1 MSTLGELLAEHT
13 VLPGSAVDH
22 LHAVVGEWQLLA
34 DLSFADYLMWV
45 RRDDGSL
52 VCVAQC
58 RPNTAPTVLLRDA
71 VGTVVDADRMPLIAA
86 AFESGAIRWERDAG
100 QQYSWQQ
107 TGVNIEAVPVRYAD
121 SVVAVLTHQTAVA
134 DTPKSSPLET
144 AYLDCAGDLVHM
156 LSEGT
161 FPNVGDVAMSRS
173 SPRVGDGFIRLDVD
187 GVVSYASPN
196 ALSAYHRMGLT
207 CGAGGPQPDRGHPS
221 ADLRLRS
228 RPKNSP
234 SMCATPWPAGPACAS
249 RSTPAVPRCCCGRC
263 RWWCDG
269 SAAGAAVLVRDVTEV
284 KRRDR
289 ALMSKDAT
297 IREIHHR
304 VKNNLQT
311 VAALL
316 RLQARRT
323 TNAEGREALI
333 ESVRRVSSIAL
344 VHDALSMSVDEEV
357 NLDEVIDRILPIMN
371 DVATVDTPIRINR
384 AGMLGV
390 LDSDRATALI
400 MVITELVQNA
410 IEHAFDPATCEAAA
424 AGGSVTIRAER
435 SARWLDVVV
444 HDNGRGLPEGFSVEK
459 SDRLGLQ
466 IVRTLVSAEL
476 DGSLEMQDAPEG
488 GTDVVLRVPIGRRAR
503 AAAVRPTHNG
513 AAPTIRRG
521 RTVEKAGSDSG
532 TGLRPSVTTLE
543 CTSLVFAHSA
553 PHARVLP
560 GVERPGQALG
570 GHRTAVTDQFRVGD
584 LCESRS
590 AVPDREE
597 QLRVLVATD
606 RGVAP
611 IHKSLLLTVCAAM
624 CARMIFFGC

>member
-1 MSTLGELLAEHT
+1 MSTLGDLLAEHT
-13 VLPGSAVDH
+13 VLPGNAVDH

-45 RRDDGSL
+45 RRDDGAL

-71 VGTVVDADRMPLIAA
+71 VDTVLAADKVPLIAA
-86 AFESGAIRWERDAG
+86 PFESGAIGRESIAG

-107 TGVNIEAVPVRYAD
+107 TGLNVEAVPVRYGER
-121 SVVAVLTHQTAVA
+121 VVAVLTHQTAVA
-134 DTPKSSPLET
+134 ATRKSSPLET
-144 AYLDCAGDLVHM
+144 AYLDCAANLVHM

-173 SPRVGDGFIRLDVD
+173 SPRAGDGFIRLDVN

-207 CGAGGPQPDRGHPS
+207 SELAGRNLVEVTRPLISDPFEAQELAAHVGDSLAGGASMRMEVD
-221 ADLRLRS
+221 ADGAAVLLRTL
-228 RPKNSP
+228 PLVVH
-234 SMCATPWPAGPACAS
+234 A
-249 RSTPAVPRCCCGRC
+249 
-263 RWWCDG
+263 
-269 SAAGAAVLVRDVTEV
+269 SAAGAAVLIRDVTEV

-323 TNAEGREALI
+323 TNPEGREALL

-344 VHDALSMSVDEEV
+344 VHDALSMSVDEQV

-371 DVATVDTPIRINR
+371 DVASVETPIRVNR
-384 AGMLGV
+384 VGMLGV

-410 IEHAFDPATCEAAA
+410 IEHAFEPAADGLPAHR
-424 AGGSVTIRAER
+424 GGSVTIRAER
-435 SARWLDVVV
+435 SARWLDVLV

-466 IVRTLVSAEL
+466 IVRTLVTAEL
-476 DGSLEMQDAPEG
+476 DGSLHMHDAVTG
-488 GTDVVLRVPIGRRAR
+488 GTDVVLRVPIGRRTR
-503 AAAVRPTHNG
+503 AA
-513 AAPTIRRG
+513 
-521 RTVEKAGSDSG
+521 
-532 TGLRPSVTTLE
+532 
-543 CTSLVFAHSA
+543 
-553 PHARVLP
+553 
-560 GVERPGQALG
+560 Q
-570 GHRTAVTDQFRVGD
+570 
-584 LCESRS
+584 
-590 AVPDREE
+590 
-597 QLRVLVATD
+597 
-606 RGVAP
+606 
-611 IHKSLLLTVCAAM
+611 
-624 CARMIFFGC
+624 

>member
-1 MSTLGELLAEHT
+1 MSTLGDLLAEHT
-13 VLPGSAVDH
+13 VLPGDAVEH

-45 RRDDGSL
+45 RRDDGAL

-58 RPNTAPTVLLRDA
+58 RPNTAPTVLMRDA
-71 VGTVVDADRMPLIAA
+71 VGTVLSAGDMPLVAA
-86 AFESGAIRWERDAG
+86 AFSSGTIGRESDAG
-100 QQYSWQQ
+100 QQFSWRQ
-107 TGVNIEAVPVRYAD
+107 TGLNVEAVPVRYGERI
-121 SVVAVLTHQTAVA
+121 VAVLTHQTALA
-134 DTPKSSPLET
+134 ANRQSSPLET
-144 AYLDCAGDLVHM
+144 AYLNCAADLVHM

-173 SPRVGDGFIRLDVD
+173 SPRAGDGFIRLGDD

-207 CGAGGPQPDRGHPS
+207 SELAGRDLIEVTRPLISDPFEAQELAEHVRASLAAGGSSMRMEVDAGGAAVLLRTLPLVVRG
-221 ADLRLRS
+221 R
-228 RPKNSP
+228 
-234 SMCATPWPAGPACAS
+234 
-249 RSTPAVPRCCCGRC
+249 
-263 RWWCDG
+263 
-269 SAAGAAVLVRDVTEV
+269 AAGAAVLIRDVTEV

-323 TNAEGREALI
+323 VNAEGREALI

-344 VHDALSMSVDEEV
+344 VHDALSMSVNEEV

-384 AGMLGV
+384 VGALGV

-410 IEHAFDPATCEAAA
+410 IEHAFEPTPQH
-424 AGGSVTIRAER
+424 GSVTIRAER

-444 HDNGRGLPEGFSVEK
+444 HDNGRGLPAGFSLDA

-476 DGSLEMQDAPEG
+476 DGSLRMQDAAAG

-503 AAAVRPTHNG
+503 LA
-513 AAPTIRRG
+513 
-521 RTVEKAGSDSG
+521 
-532 TGLRPSVTTLE
+532 
-543 CTSLVFAHSA
+543 
-553 PHARVLP
+553 
-560 GVERPGQALG
+560 Q
-570 GHRTAVTDQFRVGD
+570 
-584 LCESRS
+584 
-590 AVPDREE
+590 
-597 QLRVLVATD
+597 
-606 RGVAP
+606 
-611 IHKSLLLTVCAAM
+611 
-624 CARMIFFGC
+624 

>member
-1 MSTLGELLAEHT
+1 MSTLGDLLAEHT

-71 VGTVVDADRMPLIAA
+71 VGAVVDADRMPLIAA
-86 AFESGAIRWERDAG
+86 AFESGDIGLERDAG

-107 TGVNIEAVPVRYAD
+107 TGVNIEAVPVRHDD
-121 SVVAVLTHQTAVA
+121 SVVAVLTHQTAVE

-144 AYLDCAGDLVHM
+144 AYVDCAADLVHM

-173 SPRVGDGFIRLDVD
+173 SPRAGDGFIRLDVN

-207 CGAGGPQPDRGHPS
+207 SELEGQNLIAVTRPLISDPFEARELAEHVLDSLAGGASMRIEGDAGGATVLLGTLPLVVRG
-221 ADLRLRS
+221 
-228 RPKNSP
+228 
-234 SMCATPWPAGPACAS
+234 T
-249 RSTPAVPRCCCGRC
+249 
-263 RWWCDG
+263 
-269 SAAGAAVLVRDVTEV
+269 AAGAAVLARDVTEI

-289 ALMSKDAT
+289 ALISKDAT
-297 IREIHHR
+297 IREIPHR
-304 VKNNLQT
+304 AKNNIKT
-311 VAALL
+311 VAPPP
-316 RLQARRT
+316 RLPAPRPPDAQ
-323 TNAEGREALI
+323 GGGALI

-357 NLDEVIDRILPIMN
+357 NLDDVIDRILPIMN

-410 IEHAFDPATCEAAA
+410 IEHAFDPPACEAAS
-424 AGGSVTIRAER
+424 GGSVTIRAER

-476 DGSLEMQDAPEG
+476 DATLQMQDAPEG

-503 AAAVRPTHNG
+503 A
-513 AAPTIRRG
+513 
-521 RTVEKAGSDSG
+521 
-532 TGLRPSVTTLE
+532 L
-543 CTSLVFAHSA
+543 
-553 PHARVLP
+553 
-560 GVERPGQALG
+560 Q
-570 GHRTAVTDQFRVGD
+570 
-584 LCESRS
+584 SR
-590 AVPDREE
+590 
-597 QLRVLVATD
+597 
-606 RGVAP
+606 
-611 IHKSLLLTVCAAM
+611 
-624 CARMIFFGC
+624 